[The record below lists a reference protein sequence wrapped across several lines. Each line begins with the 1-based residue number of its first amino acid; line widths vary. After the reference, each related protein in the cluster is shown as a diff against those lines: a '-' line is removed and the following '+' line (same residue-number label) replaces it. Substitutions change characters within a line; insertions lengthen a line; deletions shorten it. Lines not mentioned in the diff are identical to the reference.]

1 MTVQTLAIVVLLV
14 SFFVMIFLRF
24 PIAYAV
30 GLSSVLCL
38 MVQGQ
43 ALTDVC
49 RLMVKGISSFSLM
62 AVPFFITMGV
72 LMGSGGI
79 SEKLIALADAC
90 VGWMRGG
97 MAMVNIVASYFFG
110 GISGSASAD
119 TASIGSIMIP
129 MMVDQGYDADFS
141 TAVTITSSCEGLLV
155 PPSHNMV
162 IYATTAGGISV
173 GSLFLAGYL
182 PGALLAIVLMIGSY
196 IISVKENYPKGSPF
210 TIKGFIKQL
219 GTSIWAL
226 AAVVIVVFGV
236 VGGVFTATESA
247 AIAVIYS
254 LLVSVFVY
262 KGLDWKGVWYALDEC
277 VNTLSIVLILIATSA
292 VFGNCL
298 TMLHVPD
305 LAANAITSVTSN
317 PYIIAL
323 LIDLIILVLGC
334 IMDMAPIIL
343 IATPILLPI
352 ATSIGIDPIQ
362 FPGLK
367 VSVTSDESRAINT
380 DPVPKVIISASGMC
394 EAGRIRHHLKHNLW
408 RKECTILFVGYQ
420 AVSTLGRSLLEGATN
435 VKLFGESIEVQA
447 EICQLTGL
455 SGHADREGLL
465 KWVNSFEPKP
475 KRVFVIHG
483 EDEVENIFTQTLT
496 EQGFT
501 ACAPYNG
508 EQWAIGAEGAVCL
521 KEGTRTRIEHRVSEG
536 AARAATVF
544 QRLLSAGKRLL
555 RVIEHNEGGA
565 NKDLAKFADQIN
577 ALCDKWDR

>member
-1 MTVQTLAIVVLLV
+1 MTVQTLAIIVLLV

-30 GLSSVLCL
+30 GLSSVLCML
-38 MVQGQ
+38 VQGQ

-129 MMVDQGYDADFS
+129 MMVDQGYGADFS

-196 IISVKENYPKGSPF
+196 IISVKRNYPKGDAFS
-210 TIKGFIKQL
+210 IKRFIKQL

-226 AAVVIVVFGV
+226 AAVIIVVFGV

-262 KGLDWKGVWYALDEC
+262 KGLDWKGVWHALDEC
-277 VNTLSIVLILIATSA
+277 VNTLSIVL
-292 VFGNCL
+292 
-298 TMLHVPD
+298 
-305 LAANAITSVTSN
+305 
-317 PYIIAL
+317 
-323 LIDLIILVLGC
+323 
-334 IMDMAPIIL
+334 IL

-362 FPGLK
+362 FG
-367 VSVTSDESRAINT
+367 
-380 DPVPKVIISASGMC
+380 IIMVLNCG
-394 EAGRIRHHLKHNLW
+394 I
-408 RKECTILFVGYQ
+408 
-420 AVSTLGRSLLEGATN
+420 
-435 VKLFGESIEVQA
+435 
-447 EICQLTGL
+447 
-455 SGHADREGLL
+455 GLL
-465 KWVNSFEPKP
+465 TPPV
-475 KRVFVIHG
+475 
-483 EDEVENIFTQTLT
+483 
-496 EQGFT
+496 
-501 ACAPYNG
+501 
-508 EQWAIGAEGAVCL
+508 GAVLFIGSAVAKRPMEKVVKATLPFYLCMFIAL
-521 KEGTRTRIEHRVSEG
+521 LLLTFVPDISLAIPKLLGGYVSPITNPLG
-536 AARAATVF
+536 PVF
-544 QRLLSAGKRLL
+544 
-555 RVIEHNEGGA
+555 IH
-565 NKDLAKFADQIN
+565 
-577 ALCDKWDR
+577 

>member
-1 MTVQTLAIVVLLV
+1 MTVQTLAIIVLLV

-30 GLSSVLCL
+30 GLSSVLCML
-38 MVQGQ
+38 VQGQ

-97 MAMVNIVASYFFG
+97 MAMVNIVASSFFG

-129 MMVDQGYDADFS
+129 MMVDQGYGADFS

-182 PGALLAIVLMIGSY
+182 PGALLAVVLMIGSY
-196 IISVKENYPKGSPF
+196 IISVKRNYPKGDPF
-210 TIKGFIKQL
+210 SIKRFIKQL

-226 AAVVIVVFGV
+226 AAVIIVVFGV

-254 LLVSVFVY
+254 LFVSVFIY
-262 KGLDWKGVWYALDEC
+262 KGLDWKGVWHALDEC

-298 TMLHVPD
+298 TILHVPD
-305 LAANAITSVTSN
+305 LAANAITDLTDN

-323 LIDLIILVLGC
+323 LIDLILLVLGM

-362 FPGLK
+362 FG
-367 VSVTSDESRAINT
+367 
-380 DPVPKVIISASGMC
+380 IIVVLNCG
-394 EAGRIRHHLKHNLW
+394 I
-408 RKECTILFVGYQ
+408 
-420 AVSTLGRSLLEGATN
+420 
-435 VKLFGESIEVQA
+435 
-447 EICQLTGL
+447 
-455 SGHADREGLL
+455 GLL
-465 KWVNSFEPKP
+465 TPPVGSVLFIGSAVAKRPMEKVVKATLPFYLCMFVALLLLTYVPDISLAIPKLLGGYVSP
-475 KRVFVIHG
+475 IANPLGPVFIH
-483 EDEVENIFTQTLT
+483 
-496 EQGFT
+496 
-501 ACAPYNG
+501 
-508 EQWAIGAEGAVCL
+508 
-521 KEGTRTRIEHRVSEG
+521 
-536 AARAATVF
+536 
-544 QRLLSAGKRLL
+544 
-555 RVIEHNEGGA
+555 
-565 NKDLAKFADQIN
+565 
-577 ALCDKWDR
+577 

>member
-1 MTVQTLAIVVLLV
+1 MTAQTLAIIVLLV

-30 GLSSVLCL
+30 GLSSVLCM

-43 ALTDVC
+43 ARTDVC

-210 TIKGFIKQL
+210 SIKGSL
-219 GTSIWAL
+219 SSWAL
-226 AAVVIVVFGV
+226 PSGHWPLLL
-236 VGGVFTATESA
+236 
-247 AIAVIYS
+247 S
-254 LLVSVFVY
+254 LCS
-262 KGLDWKGVWYALDEC
+262 
-277 VNTLSIVLILIATSA
+277 
-292 VFGNCL
+292 
-298 TMLHVPD
+298 
-305 LAANAITSVTSN
+305 
-317 PYIIAL
+317 AL
-323 LIDLIILVLGC
+323 LAVCSPLPNLQ
-334 IMDMAPIIL
+334 
-343 IATPILLPI
+343 LLQLS
-352 ATSIGIDPIQ
+352 TLCSCRCSSTRVWTGR
-362 FPGLK
+362 
-367 VSVTSDESRAINT
+367 V
-380 DPVPKVIISASGMC
+380 SGM
-394 EAGRIRHHLKHNLW
+394 RW
-408 RKECTILFVGYQ
+408 M
-420 AVSTLGRSLLEGATN
+420 
-435 VKLFGESIEVQA
+435 
-447 EICQLTGL
+447 
-455 SGHADREGLL
+455 
-465 KWVNSFEPKP
+465 
-475 KRVFVIHG
+475 
-483 EDEVENIFTQTLT
+483 
-496 EQGFT
+496 
-501 ACAPYNG
+501 
-508 EQWAIGAEGAVCL
+508 
-521 KEGTRTRIEHRVSEG
+521 
-536 AARAATVF
+536 
-544 QRLLSAGKRLL
+544 SA
-555 RVIEHNEGGA
+555 
-565 NKDLAKFADQIN
+565 
-577 ALCDKWDR
+577 